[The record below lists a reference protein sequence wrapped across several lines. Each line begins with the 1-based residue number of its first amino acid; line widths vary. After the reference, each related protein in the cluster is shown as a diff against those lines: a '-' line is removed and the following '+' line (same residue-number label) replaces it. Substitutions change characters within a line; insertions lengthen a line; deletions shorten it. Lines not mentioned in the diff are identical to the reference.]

1 MREVKVVFLTEETL
15 ANLSS
20 YYSFRHPCVLFRPAV
35 EGVKKLAFSHHEAY
49 KIRSR
54 LHRLPQELEQMAT
67 WKLPPPAIDEEPE
80 DPLLARLNDPSVQM
94 NLLKRLKR
102 S

>member
-1 MREVKVVFLTEETL
+1 MREAKVVFLTEEALT
-15 ANLSS
+15 NLSA
-20 YYSFRHPCVLFRPAV
+20 YYAFRHPCLLLRPTA
-35 EGVKKLAFSHHEAY
+35 EGIKKLAFSHHEAF

-67 WKLPPPAIDEEPE
+67 WKLPPPATDEEPD
-80 DPLLARLNDPSVQM
+80 DPLLARLNDSSVQIR
-94 NLLKRLKR
+94 LLKRLKR